1 MTDKKPDP
9 NNLMLD
15 LDAVSASPGQP
26 AFLSRPAGSPVY
38 HGFPLIP
45 ETCID
50 GWCYGA
56 ITEFAA
62 PSGCTEGD
70 GFVQAPDG
78 SRAGLVW
85 EVGSRD
91 MREICPPD
99 SERWGVYEVCFPRA
113 VHNVADLRE
122 CFGAILLTLRAK
134 FEELKRGETA

>member
-1 MTDKKPDP
+1 MTDETPDP
-9 NNLMLD
+9 KDLVLD
-15 LDAVSASPGQP
+15 PDAASASPGQP

-38 HGFPLIP
+38 HGFPVIP

-56 ITEFAA
+56 ITEFADPA
-62 PSGCTEGD
+62 GCTEGD

-91 MREICPPD
+91 MREACPPD
-99 SERWGVYEVCFPRA
+99 SERWGVYEVCFPRP
-113 VHNVADLRE
+113 VRNVDDLRE
-122 CFGAILLTLRAK
+122 CFAGILPKLRATFAEIK
-134 FEELKRGETA
+134 HRETA